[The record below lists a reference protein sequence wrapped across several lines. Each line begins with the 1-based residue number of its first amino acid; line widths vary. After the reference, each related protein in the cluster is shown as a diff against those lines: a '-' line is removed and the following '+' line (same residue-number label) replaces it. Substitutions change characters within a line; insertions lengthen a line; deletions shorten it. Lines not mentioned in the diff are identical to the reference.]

1 MQHDA
6 HAPYTHGME
15 VEQFPNELP
24 DAVRNYTMNN
34 YEGDL
39 RDWHDDLSGPRE
51 TSLGPAKNVK
61 SILTTFY
68 AETRDQDITWDWHAS
83 NGSAGAGSHVHLCM
97 AEDVF
102 DDEIT
107 GWTITYNT
115 SVELFPF
122 LAPYFCHNWQE
133 GFRDGTSRHGGPQVG
148 YWASPTTTRY
158 ARSSIRD
165 YVDNPHGYSRS
176 YDAVTFNSADGEKP
190 VTVELRANDA
200 HPAMALNGLLLLRR
214 VAGRA
219 VEGGWS
225 PKLENH
231 TATLEAVY
239 EKVYDRARDVG
250 LMTAMQE
257 PIEGGITFQAGRGI
271 PGVDQHHF
279 ETAFEVLRAIQQAYP
294 QTPGSWRARTE
305 ALVAAGEDAYSP
317 ANNADALWYTDAPVG
332 EFAWEHGPDV
342 GEEPD
347 VEPVAPTADDVR
359 ELAHVGEGR
368 AAALEAAGYDNPRA
382 IKRATV
388 DALAEVDTV
397 GRNVARKL
405 AAQVDGVPF
414 AEYTEADTDGA
425 EAGA

>member
-1 MQHDA
+1 
-6 HAPYTHGME
+6 
-15 VEQFPNELP
+15 V
-24 DAVRNYTMNN
+24 
-34 YEGDL
+34 
-39 RDWHDDLSGPRE
+39 
-51 TSLGPAKNVK
+51 
-61 SILTTFY
+61 
-68 AETRDQDITWDWHAS
+68 
-83 NGSAGAGSHVHLCM
+83 
-97 AEDVF
+97 
-102 DDEIT
+102 
-107 GWTITYNT
+107 
-115 SVELFPF
+115 
-122 LAPYFCHNWQE
+122 
-133 GFRDGTSRHGGPQVG
+133 
-148 YWASPTTTRY
+148 TTTRY

-165 YVDNPHGYSRS
+165 YVDNPHGHSRS

-225 PKLENH
+225 PKLEDH

-271 PGVDQHHF
+271 PGVDRRTF
-279 ETAFEVLRAIQQAYP
+279 DTAFEVLRAIQRAYP

-332 EFAWEHGPDV
+332 EFAWDNGPDV

-347 VEPVAPTADDVR
+347 VEPVAPTATDVR
-359 ELAHVGEGR
+359 DLAHVGEGR
-368 AAALEAAGYDNPRA
+368 AAALEAAGYDSPRD

-414 AEYTEADTDGA
+414 TEYTEADAGGA
-425 EAGA
+425 EAEA